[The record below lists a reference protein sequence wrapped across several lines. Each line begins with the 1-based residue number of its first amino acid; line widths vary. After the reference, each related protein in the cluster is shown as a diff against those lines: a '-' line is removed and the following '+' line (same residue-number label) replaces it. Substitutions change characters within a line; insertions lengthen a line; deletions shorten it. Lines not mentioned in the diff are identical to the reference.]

1 MVISMTIVTLLVSI
15 EPKVKAKIINL
26 LFQAKYN
33 LAINIVLILVFI
45 YLGQVV
51 MEAVKY
57 RILTKVDCNVCKDI
71 RSDLFSRILNFPI
84 KVFDNTEIG
93 ELLSRMNNDI
103 EDISNVFANY
113 AISLLDSL
121 FVVIFIGVSM
131 INLNVYLFLIILA
144 TFPITLGIFKW
155 SGKKIK
161 KEISLYKQF
170 NDQSYGLETQCFSGI
185 REIVS
190 LGIRDKMENKLGI
203 ILDKVT
209 NQAIRSQYISIK
221 GNMLVQAVNYIDM
234 VIFIL
239 IAIFLI
245 SLGKIGI
252 EEFITFLSYSILFS
266 NSLSS
271 LTKINAVI
279 QKLIVSLRRIYDLS
293 NNLNFSI
300 SSFGNKDIPKGEK
313 EVMLKNVSFR
323 YNNENVI
330 NNINISFNGYG
341 KYVIV
346 GESGSGKS
354 TIFNLLLRFYDS
366 YDGEILINKI
376 NVREISEMSLRNNV
390 SVVRQE
396 PYLFNS
402 SIKDNLLLGN
412 SSSDMNEIERVC
424 SICNIHKFI
433 MSLPNKYDT
442 IVCEGGVGLSVGQK
456 QRIAI
461 ARALLRKTPILL
473 LDEITSALDNDTEES
488 INELINYISK
498 DHVVIIITHRLKGL
512 SNAKSIFIINHG
524 QIVESGSHKELMN
537 HNSIY
542 RNLFLKG
549 RSN

>member
-1 MVISMTIVTLLVSI
+1 
-15 EPKVKAKIINL
+15 
-26 LFQAKYN
+26 
-33 LAINIVLILVFI
+33 
-45 YLGQVV
+45 
-51 MEAVKY
+51 
-57 RILTKVDCNVCKDI
+57 
-71 RSDLFSRILNFPI
+71 
-84 KVFDNTEIG
+84 
-93 ELLSRMNNDI
+93 
-103 EDISNVFANY
+103 
-113 AISLLDSL
+113 
-121 FVVIFIGVSM
+121 
-131 INLNVYLFLIILA
+131 
-144 TFPITLGIFKW
+144 
-155 SGKKIK
+155 
-161 KEISLYKQF
+161 
-170 NDQSYGLETQCFSGI
+170 
-185 REIVS
+185 
-190 LGIRDKMENKLGI
+190 
-203 ILDKVT
+203 
-209 NQAIRSQYISIK
+209 
-221 GNMLVQAVNYIDM
+221 
-234 VIFIL
+234 
-239 IAIFLI
+239 
-245 SLGKIGI
+245 
-252 EEFITFLSYSILFS
+252 
-266 NSLSS
+266 
-271 LTKINAVI
+271 
-279 QKLIVSLRRIYDLS
+279 
-293 NNLNFSI
+293 
-300 SSFGNKDIPKGEK
+300 
-313 EVMLKNVSFR
+313 MLKNVSFG

-354 TIFNLLLRFYDS
+354 TLFNLLLRFYDS

>member
-300 SSFGNKDIPKGEK
+300 SSFGNKDISKGEK
-313 EVMLKNVSFR
+313 EVMLKNVSFG

>member
-1 MVISMTIVTLLVSI
+1 MIIFMTIATLLVSI

-26 LFQAKYN
+26 LFQSKYN
-33 LAINIVLILVFI
+33 LAINMVLLLVFI
-45 YLGQVV
+45 YLGQVLT
-51 MEAVKY
+51 EAFKF

-71 RSDLFSRILNFPI
+71 RSDLFSKILNFPI
-84 KVFDNTEIG
+84 QVFDNTETG

-113 AISLLDSL
+113 SISLLDSL

-131 INLNVYLFLIILA
+131 ISLNVYLFLIIVA

-155 SGKKIK
+155 SGKKVK

-170 NDQSYGLETQCFSGI
+170 NDQCYGIETQCFTGI

-190 LGIRDKMENKLGI
+190 LGIRDKMENRLGT
-203 ILDKVT
+203 ILDKAT
-209 NQAIRSQYISIK
+209 NQAIKSQYITIK
-221 GNMLVQAVNYIDM
+221 GNMLVQAVNYLDM
-234 VIFIL
+234 IIFIF
-239 IAIFLI
+239 IAIVLI

-271 LTKINAVI
+271 LTKVNAVI
-279 QKLIVSLRRIYDLS
+279 QKLIVSLKRIYDLN
-293 NNLNFSI
+293 NNLNFNTNI
-300 SSFGNKDIPKGEK
+300 FGNKDIQKEEK
-313 EVMLKNVSFR
+313 KVELKNVSFG
-323 YNNENVI
+323 YNDKNVI
-330 NNINISFNGYG
+330 RNLNISFDGYG

-354 TIFNLLLRFYDS
+354 TIFNLLLRFYDN
-366 YDGEILINKI
+366 YDGEILINEI
-376 NVREISEMSLRNNV
+376 NIRAMSEQSLRNNI
-390 SVVRQE
+390 SVVMQE
-396 PYLFNS
+396 PYLFNL

-412 SSSDMNEIERVC
+412 SCSDMNEIERVC

-433 MSLPNKYDT
+433 MGLPNKYDT
-442 IVCEGGVGLSVGQK
+442 VVCEGGVGLSVGQK

-461 ARALLRKTPILL
+461 ARALLRKTSILL

-498 DHVVIIITHRLKGL
+498 DHIVIIITHRLKGV
-512 SNAKSIFIINHG
+512 SNAKGIFVMNEG
-524 QIVESGSHKELMN
+524 QIMESGSHKELMN
-537 HNSIY
+537 YGSLY
-542 RNLFLKG
+542 KNLFLKG